1 MRRRGC
7 VATTLA
13 LLIVVPGCGSRAT
26 TNSSPTSQLPATGSV
41 SPSEG
46 TLPSGRIAFEVEVGF
61 DGVISKNIYSV
72 RPDGGGAQQLTH
84 LAAGYAYHPAYS
96 PDGSRIIFAQEDRG
110 RTRWGGPT
118 SHLHVMDADGA
129 QTGRL
134 TSGREYDTAPATS
147 ADGTWVAFVRQIGE
161 DRSAIFLMHP
171 DGTAIDQLTQPP
183 KPESDNFPSFSP
195 DGTSV
200 AFDRGGA
207 IYVASLS
214 DPEKPR
220 RITPSGVD
228 AQYARWSPDGRRLLF
243 EADGLHV
250 INADG
255 SGLTDIGPGGGGDW
269 SPDGNWIAY
278 QRWTPGTNYLALVV
292 ARADGSNPSEV
303 WTTPP
308 GTDTFIVY
316 VDWGP
321 GT

>member
-1 MRRRGC
+1 MRRRGW
-7 VATTLA
+7 ATTTLA
-13 LLIVVPGCGSRAT
+13 LLVVLSGCGSPAT
-26 TNSSPTSQLPATGSV
+26 TDNSPTSQTTASGSV
-41 SPSEG
+41 APSEE

-61 DGVISKNIYSV
+61 DGAISKNIYSV
-72 RPDGGGAQQLTH
+72 QPDGSDALQLTH
-84 LAAGYAYHPAYS
+84 LSAGYAYHPAYS
-96 PDGSRIIFAQEDRG
+96 PDGSRIYFGEEGKG
-110 RTRWGGPT
+110 RNRWGGPI
-118 SHLHVMDADGA
+118 SHLYVMDADGTKTA
-129 QTGRL
+129 QLTTGRE
-134 TSGREYDTAPATS
+134 SDTAPASS
-147 ADGTWVAFVRQIGE
+147 ADGTWVAFARQIGE

-171 DGTAIDQLTQPP
+171 DGTATAQLTQPP

-195 DGTSV
+195 DGASV

-214 DPEKPR
+214 EPEKPR
-220 RITPSGVD
+220 RVTPPGVD

-278 QRWTPGTNYLALVV
+278 ARWTPGTIYLALVV
-292 ARADGSNPSEV
+292 SRPDGSDATEI

-316 VDWGP
+316 VDWAP